1 MDKRRIVEIFYE
13 ITNMEEEEFEKFR
26 TTIFAI
32 KDGEKEQK
40 LLTNFFE
47 HIDKNENEAIKAP
60 FLC

>member
-13 ITNMEEEEFEKFR
+13 ITNMEEEEFEKLR

-32 KDGEKEQK
+32 KDGEK

-47 HIDKNENEAIKAP
+47 HIDKKRKRGH
-60 FLC
+60 

>member
-13 ITNMEEEEFEKFR
+13 ITNMEEEEFEKLR

-40 LLTNFFE
+40 ILTNCFE
-47 HIDKNENEAIKAP
+47 HIDKKRKRGH
-60 FLC
+60 

>member
-13 ITNMEEEEFEKFR
+13 ITNMEEEEFEKLR

-40 LLTNFFE
+40 ILTNFFE
-47 HIDKNENEAIKAP
+47 HIDKKRKRGH
-60 FLC
+60 